1 LPISRFVGIGFVKRK
16 LVEPRR
22 APIWFARMTKGSPF
36 RYFKTRHEIIHLAVM
51 FYNRFPLSLR
61 NVEDLLHKRGID
73 ICRETVRFWWHWFGR
88 MFAAMIRKRRVEG
101 MRASQWRW
109 HLDETLV
116 KINGEWHH
124 L

>member
-1 LPISRFVGIGFVKRK
+1 
-16 LVEPRR
+16 
-22 APIWFARMTKGSPF
+22 
-36 RYFKTRHEIIHLAVM
+36 
-51 FYNRFPLSLR
+51 
-61 NVEDLLHKRGID
+61 
-73 ICRETVRFWWHWFGR
+73 